1 MNNGPLCSVRC
12 LLSSWKQC
20 LCIIGLSFLCF
31 VFFFLVS
38 QSTLE
43 GAEIGSGDS
52 LGVKLLSVW
61 MVCFLCVSIGVQ
73 K

>member
-1 MNNGPLCSVRC
+1 MDNGPRCSVRC

-20 LCIIGLSFLCF
+20 LCIIGLSFL
-31 VFFFLVS
+31 VLFFLVS

-52 LGVKLLSVW
+52 WGVKLLSVW
-61 MVCFLCVSIGVQ
+61 IVCFLLFPIGVQ